1 MHRHSAHHGDWTYE
15 QSPSGGGPWWG
26 QESLPAGSNL
36 PPEECDKSE
45 DQGPGEA
52 PRAGGTCRVWIPD
65 PSHHCTEP
73 PRLLPRKGHEGA
85 RGKRP
90 VAVPQ
95 SAEVCGSRSE
105 SGGIRPELS
114 RRTSPLPSPP
124 GGARQRARLRVWGP
138 GHLKSVS
145 RHLQAWEDT
154 WLCLGPERAA
164 FLVGSSRS
172 LVEPE
177 EPGGKMKNKVFGNY
191 HSFFPSS
198 PPLLPFQVDRGEA
211 CPSQIFCKCAMESS
225 RRPGHHI

>member
-1 MHRHSAHHGDWTYE
+1 M
-15 QSPSGGGPWWG
+15 
-26 QESLPAGSNL
+26 
-36 PPEECDKSE
+36 
-45 DQGPGEA
+45 
-52 PRAGGTCRVWIPD
+52 WIPD

-105 SGGIRPELS
+105 SGGIRPELP
-114 RRTSPLPSPP
+114 RRKSPLPSPP